1 MNKRRFQFSLL
12 ALLLAITLASTCLA
26 VGVRLSRRMLLCTL
40 FAPIIT
46 TILISAAS
54 VVHKRKSLRWTL
66 SMFALCIALFSGM
79 VAIGWNVLVG
89 LSQSANDALE
99 MCAVAGLIGI
109 LNTVLLFAVMAL
121 IAAFQRTRR

>member
-26 VGVRLSRRMLLCTL
+26 VGVRLSSQQLLCAL
-40 FAPIIT
+40 FAPIMV

-54 VVHKRKSLRWTL
+54 LADKRKRLTCTL

-79 VAIGWNVLVG
+79 VALGWNAVFG
-89 LSQSANDALE
+89 LTPSANEALE
-99 MCAVAGLIGI
+99 MCVITGLLGT
-109 LNTVLLFAVMAL
+109 LNTVVVFSVMAL
-121 IAAFQRTRR
+121 IAAFQRSRR